1 MIDKLRMTT
10 KMKAGYRTVDLNAKI
25 LLAMLL
31 LAGLG
36 GCSYL
41 GGEQGLLRDRG
52 GDYTDAEVIPDMRIP
67 PELDSYTLDQ
77 LYVIP
82 ERASANAAPFEEIP
96 QPKPIEARR
105 REGVVIQRLSDTTWV
120 LIDAT
125 PGQVWPLVRDYWTEL
140 QIALEYENPGN
151 GIMETSWLEIGN
163 DQELRHKYRVT
174 IEPGL
179 HAGYSEIYVTHLQN
193 RRDEPIPTVV
203 SWPEQSDSEDLE
215 MNVMNSISQYLADR
229 NDVYQ
234 ASSASL
240 LAGSI
245 EAASKANIVQNTT
258 GEQVLELRLDYN
270 RAWVQVRQALEAAQI
285 EILDSNRDQSFFN
298 VRFAGLAVDPGDEP
312 GFFGRLLGRGEDAG
326 DREPIDFSVRLLESD
341 SVINV
346 VTESLEAT
354 TDNTQLA
361 VDLLQA
367 INDNLT

>member
-1 MIDKLRMTT
+1 MI
-10 KMKAGYRTVDLNAKI
+10 A
-25 LLAMLL
+25 LLIT
-31 LAGLG
+31 GFG
-36 GCSYL
+36 GCSFL
-41 GGEQGLLRDRG
+41 GGSGIFPDPAEG
-52 GDYTDAEVIPDMRIP
+52 YTDAEVIPAMRIP

-82 ERASANAAPFEEIP
+82 AQASNSQPFAEIP

-105 REGVVIQRLSDTTWV
+105 REGVVIQRLSDKSWI

-140 QIALEYENPGN
+140 QIALETENAAN
-151 GIMETSWLEIGN
+151 GIMETSWLEIGR
-163 DQELRHKYRVT
+163 DQELRHKYRIV

-193 RRDEPIPTVV
+193 RRDEPIPTVIN
-203 SWPEQSDSEDLE
+203 WPEQSDSGDLE
-215 MNVMNSISQYLADR
+215 SSVMTSISQYLADR

-234 ASSASL
+234 ASTASL

-245 EAASKANIVQNTT
+245 EAASKANIVESAT

-270 RAWVQVRQALEAAQI
+270 RAWVQVRQALEAAEI
-285 EILDSNRDQSFFN
+285 EILDANRDQSVIT
-298 VRFAGLAVDPGDEP
+298 VRFAGLSVDPDDEP
-312 GFFGRLLGRGEDAG
+312 GFIGRLLGRGGEVG
-326 DREPIDFSVRLLESD
+326 DREPRDFSVRLLESD

-346 VTESLEAT
+346 VTESLESAA
-354 TDNTQLA
+354 DGIPMG

>member
-1 MIDKLRMTT
+1 MI
-10 KMKAGYRTVDLNAKI
+10 LNARLI
-25 LLAMLL
+25 TIALLIV
-31 LAGLG
+31 GLN
-36 GCSYL
+36 GCSFL
-41 GGEQGLLRDRG
+41 SSAGRILPDRPEG
-52 GDYTDAEVIPDMRIP
+52 YTDAEVIPEMRIP

-82 ERASANAAPFEEIP
+82 AQAGNAQPFEEVP

-105 REGVVIQRLSDTTWV
+105 REGVVIQRLSENAWI

-140 QIALEYENPGN
+140 QIALEYENPGS

-163 DQELRHKYRVT
+163 DQELRHKYRIT

-203 SWPEQSDSEDLE
+203 TWPEVSDSEELQT
-215 MNVMNSISQYLADR
+215 NVMNSISQYLADR
-229 NDVYQ
+229 NDIYQ

-245 EAASKANIVQNTT
+245 EAASKANIVETES

-270 RAWVQVRQALEAAQI
+270 RAWVQVRQALETAEI

-298 VRFAGLAVDPGDEP
+298 VRFAGLAADPDDEP
-312 GFFGRLLGRGEDAG
+312 GFIGRILGRGEAARDQ
-326 DREPIDFSVRLLESD
+326 EPRDFSVRLMESD
-341 SVINV
+341 TVINV
-346 VTESLEAT
+346 VTESLESSADST
-354 TDNTQLA
+354 PLG